1 MHDSPTQALRLEI
14 ATRAAR
20 LIAEEGLDYAGAKRR
35 AARELVGDR
44 RNSVRGDYLPDNAQI
59 ENEVRVYH
67 ALFMADTQPARL
79 FALRSTAVEVMR
91 WLEAFRPHLVGAV
104 LNGTAGD
111 HSDIHLQL
119 YCDSAKE
126 VEIFLI
132 NAGVDFET
140 SESAGHHGRAG
151 SEPVETL
158 SFVWRK
164 PWVRGESPAPAEGV
178 HLTILRVEDLRVANR
193 TGGSERADL
202 ANVEALLA
210 NPRSG
215 DADLTPAIP

>member
-1 MHDSPTQALRLEI
+1 MHDSSSNALRLEI

-35 AARELVGDR
+35 AAREITGDW
-44 RNSVRGDYLPDNAQI
+44 RNSVRGDCLPDNAQV
-59 ENEVRVYH
+59 ENEVRAYQ

-79 FALRSTAVEVMR
+79 RALRVAAVQAMR
-91 WLEAFRPHLVGAV
+91 WLSAFRPHLVGTV

-111 HSDIHLQL
+111 HSDIRLQL

-140 SESAGHHGRAG
+140 SESNRHGRAA

-164 PWVRGESPAPAEGV
+164 PWVRGESPAPSEGV
-178 HLTILRVEDLRVANR
+178 HVTILRVEDLRIANR
-193 TGGSERADL
+193 TVAAERADL
-202 ANVEALLA
+202 ADVEALLA
-210 NPRSG
+210 NPQFGDPTSG
-215 DADLTPAIP
+215 IS

>member
-1 MHDSPTQALRLEI
+1 MHDSPLNALRLEI

-35 AARELVGDR
+35 AAREVTGEG
-44 RNSVRGDYLPDNAQI
+44 RNTVRGDCLPDNAQI
-59 ENEVRVYH
+59 ENEVRAYQ

-79 FALRSTAVEVMR
+79 RALRVSAVEVMR
-91 WLEAFRPHLVGAV
+91 WLTAFRPHLVGAV
-104 LNGTAGD
+104 LNGTAGH

-140 SESAGHHGRAG
+140 SESASHHGRAG

-158 SFVWRK
+158 SFVWRRAWQ
-164 PWVRGESPAPAEGV
+164 PGEIPPPAEGV
-178 HLTILRVEDLRVANR
+178 HLTILRFDDLRIASR
-193 TGGSERADL
+193 AATERADL
-202 ANVEALLA
+202 SDVEALLA
-210 NPRSG
+210 DPQSDRSAVSPRIS
-215 DADLTPAIP
+215 

>member
-1 MHDSPTQALRLEI
+1 MHDSPTQTLRLQI

-35 AARELVGDR
+35 AAREITGDG
-44 RNSVRGDYLPDNAQI
+44 RNSVRGDCLPDNAQI
-59 ENEVRVYH
+59 ENEVRAYQ

-79 FALRSTAVEVMR
+79 YALRVAAAEVMR
-91 WLEAFRPHLVGAV
+91 WLAAFRPHLVGAV

-119 YCDSAKE
+119 HCDSAKE

-140 SESAGHHGRAG
+140 SESVNHHGRVA

-164 PWVRGESPAPAEGV
+164 PWVRGGSPAASEGV
-178 HLTILRVEDLRVANR
+178 HLTILRVEDLRIASR
-193 TGGSERADL
+193 ATASERADL
-202 ANVEALLA
+202 EDVEALLA
-210 NPRSG
+210 SPQAGHPDISSG
-215 DADLTPAIP
+215 IP